1 MAQNQLR
8 QSSLILG
15 TGPGALTVLQDG
27 STVLIPGIDAW
38 YVTRRFPMVPKV
50 PDDVK
55 IHDALLEKNLGV
67 QYFVVPPAVGIS
79 VEPDSDYLCASL
91 FPSWLVC
98 YSCNALIKVNEPNR
112 IKCPRCTKLSK
123 VSKKMVQTNFV
134 IACEDGHLDEFP
146 WNEWVHRGAGNICAN
161 PELIFRANGVVQL
174 SSQVIVCTSCDK
186 RRDLGG
192 TSTANEDG
200 STELSRN
207 LEPGNVFFCGGSKP
221 WLRQNSSPCTKNVRM
236 VLRSS
241 NNIYFA
247 NTVSSILVPSHLG
260 RHSEAL
266 ERIESSNHKGKYLAW
281 LLKKAYDYKNVAL
294 AIKVSES
301 DHYEGVTEEDLA
313 SALGEM
319 YPQGNQQPV
328 ENLESVDAF
337 DRTPEWIALSNP
349 REDKGMVVRKVS
361 DYDGQPFGIDL
372 IHAVPSLK
380 KTTALKGFTRLKPR
394 DISPAHGRQ
403 LLRREPFGASAN
415 WLPAIQ
421 QSGEGIFI
429 TLRSEKV
436 QEWIDSPEVKKRSD
450 TILNNLKKNDREI
463 PGVEVSAKFIL
474 LHSLAHVLIQEL
486 VIECGYT
493 SASLAERIYAD
504 GEQCG
509 ILIYTASASSD
520 GTMGGLVEMSHPD
533 QLLNALSNGL
543 ERARWCSNDP
553 VCMELGNV
561 GQGNSGTNLAACHS
575 CCLLPETACDHFN
588 QGLDRAMLIGD
599 VTGKSSLVGFFDH
612 QSSSAI

>member
-1 MAQNQLR
+1 MTQNQLR

-27 STVLIPGIDAW
+27 STVIIPGIDAW
-38 YVTRRFPMVPKV
+38 YVTRKFPMVPKI

-67 QYFVVPPAVGIS
+67 QYFVVPPAQGIS
-79 VEPDSDYLCASL
+79 EESDSDYLHASL

-98 YSCNALIKVNEPNR
+98 YTCNSLMKVNEPNR
-112 IKCPRCTKLSK
+112 IKCPQCSKLGK

-146 WNEWVHRGAGNICAN
+146 WNEWVHRGVRNICAN
-161 PELIFRANGVVQL
+161 PELIFKAKGIVQL
-174 SSQVIVCTSCDK
+174 SSQMIICTSCNK
-186 RRDLGG
+186 RRDLAG
-192 TSTANEDG
+192 TSTSSEDG
-200 STELSRN
+200 STELSKM
-207 LEPGNVFFCGGSKP
+207 LEPGSVFFCNGSKP
-221 WLRQNSSPCTKNVRM
+221 WLRQTHTPCSKNVRM

-266 ERIESSNHKGKYLAW
+266 ERIESSNQKGKYLAW
-281 LLKKAYDYKNVAL
+281 LLKNSYNYKHVAM
-294 AIKVSES
+294 AIKVNES
-301 DHYEGVTEEDLA
+301 DHYEGITEEDLA
-313 SALGEM
+313 SALSEL
-319 YPQGNQQPV
+319 YSQENHQPR
-328 ENLESVDAF
+328 ENLENVDAF

-361 DYDGQPFGIDL
+361 DFDGKPFGIDL

-403 LLRREPFGASAN
+403 LMRREPFGANAN

-421 QSGEGIFI
+421 QSGEGIFV
-429 TLRSEKV
+429 TLSANNV
-436 QEWIDSPEVKKRSD
+436 QEWIDMPEVRERAN
-450 TILNNLKKNDREI
+450 TILSNLKKNDREI
-463 PGVEVSAKFIL
+463 PGVAVSAKFIL

-533 QLLNALSNGL
+533 RLLNALMNGL

-561 GQGNSGTNLAACHS
+561 GQGNSGSNLAACHS
-575 CCLLPETACDHFN
+575 CCLLPETACEHFN

-599 VTGKSSLVGFFDH
+599 VTGKSNLTGFFDH
-612 QSSSAI
+612 QSA

>member
-27 STVLIPGIDAW
+27 STVIIPGIDAW
-38 YVTRRFPMVPKV
+38 YVTRKFPMVAKI

-67 QYFVVPPAVGIS
+67 DFFVIPPAQGIS
-79 VEPDSDYLCASL
+79 EAPDTDYLHASL

-98 YSCNALIKVNEPNR
+98 YSCNALVRVNEPNR
-112 IKCPRCTKLSK
+112 VKCPHCAKTGKASR
-123 VSKKMVQTNFV
+123 KMVQTNFV

-146 WNEWVHRGAGNICAN
+146 WIEWVHRGSRNVCAN
-161 PELIFRANGVVQL
+161 PELIFKASGVVQL
-174 SSQVIVCTSCDK
+174 RSQQIVCKSCNK
-186 RRDLGG
+186 RRDLAG
-192 TSTANEDG
+192 TSTSNDDG
-200 STELSRN
+200 STELSKM
-207 LEPGNVFFCGGSKP
+207 LESGNTFVCNGSKP
-221 WLRQNSSPCTKNVRM
+221 WLRQKVTKCNRDVRM

-241 NNIYFA
+241 NNIYFS

-260 RHSEAL
+260 RHSEAM
-266 ERIESSNHKGKYLAW
+266 ERIETSNQKGKYLAW
-281 LLKKAYDYKNVAL
+281 LIKNIYNYKNVAM
-294 AIKVSES
+294 AIKVNES
-301 DHYEGVTEEDLA
+301 DHYTGITEEDISLA
-313 SALGEM
+313 LTEM
-319 YPQGNQQPV
+319 YPQGNNKEV
-328 ENLESVDAF
+328 ENLDAIDVF
-337 DRTPEWIALSNP
+337 DRSPEWIALSNP

-361 DYDGQPFGIDL
+361 IFDGEPFGIDL
-372 IHAVPSLK
+372 IHAVPALK

-403 LLRREPFGASAN
+403 LLRRDPFSAGAN

-421 QSGEGIFI
+421 QSGEGIFV
-429 TLRSEKV
+429 TLKNDRV
-436 QEWIDSPEVKKRSD
+436 LEWTALRGVNERCDLV
-450 TILNNLKKNDREI
+450 TQNLKKNNREMQGI
-463 PGVEVSAKFIL
+463 EISAKFML
-474 LHSLAHVLIQEL
+474 LHTLAHVLIQEL

-504 GEQCG
+504 DDQCG

-520 GTMGGLVEMSHPD
+520 GTMGGLVEMSEPER
-533 QLLNALSNGL
+533 LLNSLAKGL

-561 GQGNSGTNLAACHS
+561 GQGNSGSNLAACHS
-575 CCLLPETACDHFN
+575 CCLLPETACEHFN

-599 VTGKSSLVGFFDH
+599 LTGASNLVGFFDF
-612 QSSSAI
+612 QAQ

>member
-1 MAQNQLR
+1 
-8 QSSLILG
+8 
-15 TGPGALTVLQDG
+15 
-27 STVLIPGIDAW
+27 
-38 YVTRRFPMVPKV
+38 
-50 PDDVK
+50 
-55 IHDALLEKNLGV
+55 
-67 QYFVVPPAVGIS
+67 
-79 VEPDSDYLCASL
+79 
-91 FPSWLVC
+91 
-98 YSCNALIKVNEPNR
+98 
-112 IKCPRCTKLSK
+112 
-123 VSKKMVQTNFV
+123 
-134 IACEDGHLDEFP
+134 
-146 WNEWVHRGAGNICAN
+146 
-161 PELIFRANGVVQL
+161 
-174 SSQVIVCTSCDK
+174 
-186 RRDLGG
+186 
-192 TSTANEDG
+192 
-200 STELSRN
+200 
-207 LEPGNVFFCGGSKP
+207 
-221 WLRQNSSPCTKNVRM
+221 
-236 VLRSS
+236 
-241 NNIYFA
+241 
-247 NTVSSILVPSHLG
+247 
-260 RHSEAL
+260 
-266 ERIESSNHKGKYLAW
+266 
-281 LLKKAYDYKNVAL
+281 VAL
-294 AIKVSES
+294 VIKVSES
-301 DHYEGVTEEDLA
+301 DHYDGITEDDLA
-313 SALGEM
+313 SALSEM
-319 YPQGNQQPV
+319 YSQGIQKPI
-328 ENLESVDAF
+328 EDLERVDAF

-361 DYDGQPFGIDL
+361 EFDGSPFGIDL

-403 LLRREPFGASAN
+403 LLRREPFGAGAN

-429 TLRSEKV
+429 TLRNDKV
-436 QEWIDSPEVKKRSD
+436 QEWIESPEVKKRCD
-450 TILNNLKKNDREI
+450 IILNNLKKNDREI

-493 SASLAERIYAD
+493 SASLAERIYAE

-533 QLLNALSNGL
+533 QLLNALVNGL

-599 VTGKSSLVGFFDH
+599 VTGKSSLIGFFDH
-612 QSSSAI
+612 QSS

>member
-27 STVLIPGIDAW
+27 STVIIPGIDAW
-38 YVTRRFPMVPKV
+38 YVTRKFPMAPKI

-67 QYFVVPPAVGIS
+67 QYFVVPPAKGIS
-79 VEPDSDYLCASL
+79 EDSDSDYLHASL

-112 IKCPRCTKLSK
+112 IKCSRCSKLGK

-146 WNEWVHRGAGNICAN
+146 WNEWVHRGVRNICPN
-161 PELIFRANGVVQL
+161 PELIFKANGVVQL
-174 SSQVIVCTSCDK
+174 SSQQIICTCCNK
-186 RRDLGG
+186 RRDLAG
-192 TSTANEDG
+192 TSTSSEDG
-200 STELSRN
+200 STELSKM
-207 LEPGNVFFCGGSKP
+207 LEPGSVFICNGSKP
-221 WLRQNSSPCTKNVRM
+221 WLRQTHTQCNKNVRM

-266 ERIESSNHKGKYLAW
+266 ERIESSNQKGKYLAW
-281 LLKKAYDYKNVAL
+281 LLRNSYDYKKVAM
-294 AIKVSES
+294 AIKVNET
-301 DHYEGVTEEDLA
+301 DHYEGITEEDLA
-313 SALGEM
+313 SALSEL
-319 YPQGNQQPV
+319 YSQDNHQPN
-328 ENLESVDAF
+328 ENLENVDAF
-337 DRTPEWIALSNP
+337 DRTPEWIALSNL

-361 DYDGQPFGIDL
+361 DFDGTPFGIDL

-403 LLRREPFGASAN
+403 LMRREPFGAAAN

-429 TLRSEKV
+429 TLSNDKV
-436 QEWIDSPEVKKRSD
+436 QEWIDFPEVQDRAN

-474 LHSLAHVLIQEL
+474 LHSLAHILIQEL

-504 GEQCG
+504 REQCG

-533 QLLNALSNGL
+533 QLLNALMNGL

-553 VCMELGNV
+553 VCMELGNI
-561 GQGNSGTNLAACHS
+561 GQGNSGSNLAACHS
-575 CCLLPETACDHFN
+575 CCLLPETACEHFN

-599 VTGKSSLVGFFDH
+599 VTGKSNLIGFFDH
-612 QSSSAI
+612 QST

>member
-27 STVLIPGIDAW
+27 STVIIPGIDAW
-38 YVTRRFPMVPKV
+38 YVTRKFPMTPKI

-67 QYFVVPPAVGIS
+67 QFFVVPPAQGIS
-79 VEPDSDYLCASL
+79 EESDTDYLHASL
-91 FPSWLVC
+91 FPSWLIC
-98 YSCNALIKVNEPNR
+98 YSCKALIKVNEPNR
-112 IKCPRCTKLSK
+112 IKCPRCSKLGRMSQ
-123 VSKKMVQTNFV
+123 KMVQTNFV

-146 WNEWVHRGAGNICAN
+146 WNEWVHRGARNVCPN
-161 PELIFRANGVVQL
+161 PELIFKANGVVQL
-174 SSQVIVCTSCDK
+174 SSQQIICKSCDK
-186 RRDLGG
+186 RRDLAG
-192 TSTANEDG
+192 TSTSNEDG
-200 STELSRN
+200 STELSKM
-207 LEPGNVFFCGGSKP
+207 LEPGSVFICNGSKP
-221 WLRQNSSPCTKNVRM
+221 WLRQTHTQCNKNVRM

-247 NTVSSILVPSHLG
+247 NTVSSILVPSNLG

-266 ERIESSNHKGKYLAW
+266 ERIESSNQKGKYLAW
-281 LLKKAYDYKNVAL
+281 LLKNSYSYKNVAM
-294 AIKVSES
+294 AIKVNES
-301 DHYEGVTEEDLA
+301 DHYEGITEEDIA
-313 SALGEM
+313 SALSEM
-319 YPQGNQQPV
+319 YSQDTHQPN
-328 ENLESVDAF
+328 ENLEIVDVF

-349 REDKGMVVRKVS
+349 REDKGMVVRKVP
-361 DYDGQPFGIDL
+361 DFDGNPFGIDL

-403 LLRREPFGASAN
+403 LLRREPFGATAN

-421 QSGEGIFI
+421 QSGEGIFV
-429 TLRSEKV
+429 TLSKDRV
-436 QEWIDSPEVKKRSD
+436 QEWIDLSEVKDRVN
-450 TILNNLKKNDREI
+450 TIFSNLKKNDREI

-533 QLLNALSNGL
+533 QLLNALMNGL

-561 GQGNSGTNLAACHS
+561 GQGNSGSNLAACHS
-575 CCLLPETACDHFN
+575 CCLLPETACEHFN

-599 VTGKSSLVGFFDH
+599 VTGKSSLIGFFDH
-612 QSSSAI
+612 QSS